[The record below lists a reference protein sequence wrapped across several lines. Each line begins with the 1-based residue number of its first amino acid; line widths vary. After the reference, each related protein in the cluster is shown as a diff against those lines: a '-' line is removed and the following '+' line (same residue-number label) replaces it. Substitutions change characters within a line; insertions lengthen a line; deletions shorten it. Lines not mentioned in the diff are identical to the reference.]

1 MSFNIF
7 LGSIIVLM
15 GEGRPIETF
24 VARQPIFDKRMRVC
38 GYELLYRGDM
48 PRETLEFDG
57 DKATSEV
64 ILNSFYNSDINK
76 IVGDKKAFINFT
88 HNLLKEEIP
97 HMLSKDKI
105 IIEVLE
111 SVVVDEEIVQAC
123 KDLKE
128 EGYIIAL
135 DDFIFE
141 NLQLF
146 NPILPYIDII
156 KVDFVQTKFCTVK
169 KSIMKTLSKK
179 NKRFLAEKVETQEEY
194 REALK
199 LGFEFFQG
207 YFFEKPY
214 VVVGR
219 DLEPYKLSFMQ
230 MIAEVNNTQDF
241 EKMAQIVS
249 HDLALSYKLMRLV
262 NSPFYGRGS
271 TIKSA
276 RHALVMLGLDEIKKW
291 VTLLMLKDAG
301 KDKPDEIMRLSLIRG
316 RFAENLASDFKVTG
330 RESELFLMG
339 LFSTLDAVLD
349 RPQEEIASLL
359 PLEKDI
365 LQAYSLENDSIFG
378 KMLKVIKSYE
388 KGQWSDSNYIIEELA
403 LDQALINKKFFDSII
418 WADEVM
424 ENISR

>member
-1 MSFNIF
+1 
-7 LGSIIVLM
+7 
-15 GEGRPIETF
+15 
-24 VARQPIFDKRMRVC
+24 
-38 GYELLYRGDM
+38 M
-48 PRETLEFDG
+48 PRETTEFDG

-64 ILNSFYNSDINK
+64 ILNSFFNSDINK

-88 HNLLKEEIP
+88 DNLLKKEIP
-97 HMLSKDKI
+97 LMLSKDKI
-105 IIEVLE
+105 VVEILE
-111 SVVVDEEIVQAC
+111 SVIADEEIVEAC
-123 KDLKE
+123 KKLKD

-156 KVDFVQTKFCTVK
+156 KVDFVQTKFCPVK
-169 KSIMKTLSKK
+169 KSIMQTLSKK

-194 REALK
+194 RQAIK
-199 LGFEFFQG
+199 LGFEYFQG
-207 YFFEKPY
+207 YFFEKPF

-219 DLEPYKLSFMQ
+219 DLEPHKTSFMQ
-230 MIAEVNNTQDF
+230 MITEVNKTQDF
-241 EKMAQIVS
+241 EKMSQIVS

-271 TIKSA
+271 VIKSA

-301 KDKPDEIMRLSLIRG
+301 KDKPDEIMRVSLIRG
-316 RFAENLASDFKVTG
+316 RFAESLAVDFKILN
-330 RESELFLMG
+330 RDSELFLMG
-339 LFSTLDAVLD
+339 LFSTLEAVLD
-349 RPQEEIASLL
+349 KPQDEIAKQL

-378 KMLKVIKSYE
+378 KMLQVIKSYE
-388 KGQWSDSNYIIEELA
+388 RGQWSESNDIIEELA
-403 LDQALINKKFFDSII
+403 LDQTAINNKFFDSII

-424 ENISR
+424 DNISY